1 MPASEPDTPDALFSL
16 PASAQGAAAL
26 PETAHG
32 WPPLPLAAVIID
44 SAVPHLDRRFDY
56 LVPPE
61 LDAAAQPGV
70 RVKVRF
76 GHQMMTGWLVER
88 HERITTGTKFVPLK
102 TVVSTLPVLDP
113 DVLALAERTAQRYA
127 GNVADVLRNVV
138 PPRVARVEKEFVDDD
153 AARAPETPA
162 PVRSVSDYGLGDLD
176 RLVDLTQE
184 LTGTVSR
191 CALAL
196 PSAHGDW
203 DAMGLLADVAQQ
215 TAAAERGVI
224 IIVPDVRALER
235 LSGLLESRLGR
246 GGFARLSASDGPT
259 PRYRD
264 FLRVKTGQRRIVIG
278 TRAAVWAPVHHLGL
292 LVVWDDADTLHSE
305 PRAPYHHA
313 REVALM
319 RAEAQAC
326 RALVVDTSRSVET
339 QRLVESGHLHEID
352 VPRTV
357 RHAVSPRVIA
367 TADSFNAARDPLAS
381 RARLPHLAWSAA
393 RSALEG
399 KDAPAGPVL
408 VQVGRSGFIPG
419 LLCESCRNP
428 ARCRTCAGPLT
439 YPNQLAAQR
448 GDASCRWCGRH
459 DRQFRC
465 TECGSPRLRA
475 GARGV
480 DRTAEELGRAFP
492 QVPVLSS
499 SADHMLTTVDAE
511 PALVVAT
518 TGAEPVADGG
528 YASALLLDGD
538 SQLQREGLRV
548 PEAVLGHWMRAAT
561 LVRPASQ
568 GGTVVVTAA
577 REDVVGALV
586 RMNPVS
592 FASRELAERVH
603 LQLPPAMR
611 SAEILGPRPALQR
624 FIDAVQLP
632 YHAAHSPW
640 IGPTPL
646 SDDEPHGTGDY
657 RALLFFP
664 YTVAAE
670 VTAVLRAGRAAS
682 SARRTDGA
690 VRLRIDPVDIL

>member
-1 MPASEPDTPDALFSL
+1 MPQSESDAPDALFSL
-16 PASAQGAAAL
+16 PATAQGTDAL

-32 WPPLPLAAVIID
+32 WPDLPLAAVIID

-61 LDAAAQPGV
+61 LDATAQPGV

-88 HERITTGTKFVPLK
+88 HERITSGTKFVPLK
-102 TVVSTLPVLDP
+102 AVVSGLPVLDP
-113 DVLALAERTAQRYA
+113 VVLDLAERTAQRYA

-138 PPRVARVEKEFVDDD
+138 PPRVARVEKEFVDDEGGS
-153 AARAPETPA
+153 APETPA
-162 PVRSVSDYGLGDLD
+162 PQRSVSSYGLNELD
-176 RLVDLTQE
+176 RLVDFTQV
-184 LTGTVSR
+184 LDGPDTR

-215 TAAAERGVI
+215 TAQVDRSAI
-224 IIVPDVRALER
+224 IIVPDVRALDR
-235 LSGLLESRLGR
+235 LSGLLESRVGSN
-246 GGFARLSASDGPT
+246 GFARLSASDGPT

-278 TRAAVWAPVHHLGL
+278 TRAAVWAPAHDLGL
-292 LVVWDDADTLHSE
+292 LVVWDDADTLHAE

-319 RAEAQAC
+319 RAELQDC

-339 QRLVESGHLHEID
+339 QRMVETGHLREID
-352 VPRTV
+352 VPRPL
-357 RHAVSPRVIA
+357 RHAVAPRVIA
-367 TADSFNAARDPLAS
+367 TADSFHAARDPLAS

-393 RSALEG
+393 RSALQG
-399 KDAPAGPVL
+399 KDTPAGPVL

-419 LLCESCRNP
+419 LLCETCRTP

-439 YPNQLAAQR
+439 YPNQLAAHR
-448 GDASCRWCGRH
+448 GEASCRWCGRH

-465 TECGSPRLRA
+465 PECGSAHLRA

-518 TGAEPVADGG
+518 TGAEPIAAGG
-528 YASALLLDGD
+528 YAAALLLDGD

-548 PEAVLGHWMRAAT
+548 PETVLGHWMRAAT
-561 LVRPASQ
+561 LVRSAAD

-586 RMNPVS
+586 RMNPAS
-592 FASRELAERVH
+592 FASRELAERAQ

-646 SDDEPHGTGDY
+646 TEDEVPGTGDY

-682 SARRTDGA
+682 SARRTDGS
-690 VRLRIDPVDIL
+690 VRLRIDPIDIL

>member
-1 MPASEPDTPDALFSL
+1 MPRSEPDSPDALFSL
-16 PASAQGAAAL
+16 PAPVQGRAAL

-56 LVPPE
+56 LVPPD

-76 GHQMMTGWLVER
+76 GNQMMTGWLLER

-102 TVVSTLPVLDP
+102 TVVSTLPVLAP
-113 DVLALAERTAQRYA
+113 EVLRLAERTAQRYA

-138 PPRVARVEKEFVDDD
+138 PPRVARVEIEFAGSEDEPAPGTPEPAHPI
-153 AARAPETPA
+153 AAR
-162 PVRSVSDYGLGDLD
+162 GLSELD
-176 RLVDLTQE
+176 RLLDFTQPLE
-184 LTGTVSR
+184 SPGSR
-191 CALAL
+191 CALTL
-196 PSAHGDW
+196 PSAHDGW
-203 DAMGLLADVAQQ
+203 DAMSFLADLAQQ
-215 TAAAERGVI
+215 TAAAERSAI
-224 IIVPDVRALER
+224 IVVPDVRALER
-235 LSGLLESRLGR
+235 LSGTLEARLGR
-246 GGFARLSASDGPT
+246 QGFARLSASDGPT

-264 FLRVKTGQRRIVIG
+264 FLNVKTGRRRIVIG
-278 TRAAVWAPVHHLGL
+278 TRAAVWAPAHDLGL

-319 RAEAQAC
+319 RAEQQGC

-339 QRLVESGHLHEID
+339 QRQVESGDLQEIE
-352 VPRTV
+352 VPRSL
-357 RHAVSPRVIA
+357 RHALAPRVIA

-381 RARLPHLAWSAA
+381 RARLPHLAWSTARAA
-393 RSALEG
+393 LQG
-399 KDAPAGPVL
+399 KDAEPGPVL
-408 VQVGRSGFIPG
+408 VQVGRAGFIPG
-419 LLCESCRNP
+419 LLCETCRTP

-448 GDASCRWCGRH
+448 SEASCRWCGRH
-459 DRQFRC
+459 DRHFRC

-499 SADHMLTTVDAE
+499 SADHMLTTIDAE

-518 TGAEPVADGG
+518 TGAEPLAPGG
-528 YASALLLDGD
+528 YAAALLLDGD
-538 SQLQREGLRV
+538 AQLQREGLRV
-548 PEAVLGHWMRAAT
+548 PETVLGHWMRAAT
-561 LVRPASQ
+561 LVRPAAA
-568 GGTVVVTAA
+568 GGTVVVTAS
-577 REDVVGALV
+577 RDDVVGALV

-592 FASRELAERVH
+592 FASRELAERQH

-611 SAEILGPRPALQR
+611 SAEILGPRTAVQR
-624 FIDAVQLP
+624 FIDTVQLP
-632 YHAAHSPW
+632 YNAAHSPW
-640 IGPTPL
+640 IGPTPMVEDA
-646 SDDEPHGTGDY
+646 SRSTDDY

-664 YTVAAE
+664 YTVADE

-682 SARRTDGA
+682 SARRTDGSL
-690 VRLRIDPVDIL
+690 RLRIDPLDIL